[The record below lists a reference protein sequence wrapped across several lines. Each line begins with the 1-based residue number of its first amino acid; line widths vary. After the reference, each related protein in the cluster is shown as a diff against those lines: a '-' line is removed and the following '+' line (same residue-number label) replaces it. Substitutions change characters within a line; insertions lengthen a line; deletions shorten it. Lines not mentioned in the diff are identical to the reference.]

1 VVVRRFAQAAD
12 AIRRPVVA
20 GAKRP
25 RQQFIQADAASR
37 LNSDVCA
44 GHGEVEVLWPGLRR
58 AEGKEKGKG
67 VVARRGLKEAQS
79 ETAGR

>member
-1 VVVRRFAQAAD
+1 V
-12 AIRRPVVA
+12 
-20 GAKRP
+20 K
-25 RQQFIQADAASR
+25 
-37 LNSDVCA
+37 
-44 GHGEVEVLWPGLRR
+44 VLWPGFRR

>member
-1 VVVRRFAQAAD
+1 MVRLTPLAAPMV
-12 AIRRPVVA
+12 RLTPL
-20 GAKRP
+20 
-25 RQQFIQADAASR
+25 AAPMVR
-37 LNSDVCA
+37 LT
-44 GHGEVEVLWPGLRR
+44 PLRG